1 MDQLLIDSYRLHN
14 NMAEEDINEEE
25 ESSFLGDLGENIGQA
40 LEERFKDAAEAAQDL
55 QTKDMPKT
63 VPIIGSPQGAE
74 MAFRLAG
81 HLAGAL
87 FNDVAGETMSTVG
100 RRHAPKELQDAYDE
114 TVEGLAT
121 AFSESEAGKS
131 YLKYLE
137 DNPDKAKNLDA
148 LLNVSAF
155 VPATAI
161 AGKTTSIIGK
171 GASNLPAKINIYG
184 SGAQAAAELTKAGG
198 ISLGRTIK
206 ETLSPQRRAARREMG
221 MSPSKIEEA
230 SKRFEAGEGDYA
242 TTALMQAHLIAR
254 QNPGGKYPEGFEKS
268 ALVRKNIE
276 PEGLDI
282 PATDKK
288 TISRIMQGGVNYTIP
303 QAVLNR
309 IINKVPDVHFGT
321 KSAPRNNMSV
331 NVNRLGN
338 PSGMASEAAPTV
350 TKNNVTKKTVDQ
362 ASPFTRILRDPKGKS
377 HPLKYAENI
386 DKPLKKWSRKDW
398 TTYLTD
404 ELAMS
409 KDNLSFFRSGDRR
422 YVSFANQSHNSKNKT
437 LGGVNNY
444 YIIDIT
450 GGRNDIISYNT
461 ISDLHDLKVAGRD
474 LIPPGGSHILNIFPP
489 VKHNI
494 SKYMTYNRSGVDIET
509 QETLRLVGNKK
520 VKKEVEELL
529 ERSKSI
535 KPTLKDRMDSARVVA
550 TVGAVPLSPL
560 LAQDAGDNTRSLLG
574 RR

>member
-1 MDQLLIDSYRLHN
+1 MDQLLIDSYRFHN

-63 VPIIGSPQGAE
+63 VPIIGSPQGGE

-161 AGKTTSIIGK
+161 AGKTSSIIGK

-184 SGAQAAAELTKAGG
+184 SGVQAAAELTKAGA
-198 ISLGRTIK
+198 ISLGRTVK
-206 ETLSPQRRAARREMG
+206 ETLLPQRRAARREMR
-221 MSPSKIEEA
+221 MSPYKIEEA

-268 ALVRKNIE
+268 ALVQKNIE

-321 KSAPRNNMSV
+321 KSAPRKNMSV
-331 NVNRLGN
+331 NVNRLGS
-338 PSGMASEAAPTV
+338 PSRMASEASPTF
-350 TKNNVTKKTVDQ
+350 TKNNVTIKTKDQ
-362 ASPFTRILRDPKGKS
+362 ASPFTRILRDPEGKG

-386 DKPLKKWSRKDW
+386 GKPLKKWSRKDW

-404 ELAMS
+404 ELEMS

-422 YVSFANQSHNSKNKT
+422 YVSFANQSHKSKDKT

-494 SKYMTYNRSGVDIET
+494 SKHMTYNRSGVDIET
-509 QETLRLVGNKK
+509 QKTLRLEGNKK